1 MSKNQQQGTELE
13 ESKTTKSRTVRLD
26 EEILKELDK
35 IGDQLKKQGIKD
47 PSYSQIIHYILH
59 KNRK

>member
-1 MSKNQQQGTELE
+1 MLKNQQTSAEEG

-26 EEILKELDK
+26 EDILKELDK
-35 IGDQLKKQGIKD
+35 IGEQLKKQGIKD